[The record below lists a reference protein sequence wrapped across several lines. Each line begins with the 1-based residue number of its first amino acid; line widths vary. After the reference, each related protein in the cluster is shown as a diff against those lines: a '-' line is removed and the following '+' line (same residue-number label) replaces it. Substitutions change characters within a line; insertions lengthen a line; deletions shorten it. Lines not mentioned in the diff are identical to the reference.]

1 MLNTIQLK
9 ECLQYGFD
17 LYSSQYAISLKEAII
32 DACQW
37 LEDHI
42 EDADSHL
49 IFLCDERG
57 TLSIQSCHI
66 DDEDAFMD
74 ETKYRYSS
82 IKLVGGYNLGGDM
95 ETTLF

>member
-9 ECLQYGFD
+9 ESFQYGFS
-17 LYSSQYAISLKEAII
+17 LYSSQYAISLREAII
-32 DACQW
+32 DACEW
-37 LEDHI
+37 LEDHG
-42 EDADSHL
+42 ADTHL

-82 IKLVGGYNLGGDM
+82 VKLVGGYNLGGDM
-95 ETTLF
+95 ETTVF